1 MKRQEHLREGH
12 ESLHMLEEAVHLLRL
27 APVGTLLA
35 YYLGALP
42 FVLALLFFWSDM
54 SRDAGAA
61 DRLVPAT
68 TGLTLLFVWM
78 KTWQTLFARRLLAQ
92 LAGEAMPQ
100 WNFSRLLRVALTQTV
115 LQFTGLF
122 LIPAAA
128 VILLPV
134 GWVYAFYQ
142 SATVVGDAETPGL
155 RVAFTA
161 AWRQCLLWPRQNHFT
176 LFLTKIF
183 GLFVFANLIT
193 ATLAV
198 PYLMKVF
205 FGTETFFTQSM
216 SSALNT
222 TFLAAMVGLT
232 WLCLDPLLKAFYVLR
247 CFYGTSLQ
255 SGEDLRADLR
265 RFRLPVAATAL
276 LAICLCFFAVNP
288 SFAAGAPVSDPAR
301 PSAVSPTELDRSIE
315 ETINRR
321 EFTWRTPRK
330 KAETKSTLSEK
341 IQASMDRFWRG
352 IDDLFRK
359 IFNSRRS
366 SSPSRG
372 SGWMAP
378 ISGLMYVLL
387 TVAVA
392 ALAVLVYFLVRAW
405 MRRRASQIPIVAS
418 VAIAPV
424 PDLADENVAA
434 DQLADDEWLRLA
446 RELLQRGE
454 LRLALR
460 AFYLSSLA
468 HLARR
473 DLIILAKFKS
483 NRDYERELAR
493 RGHALPELH
502 ATFRQ
507 NITHFDRVWYGRHE
521 TTREQLEDFA
531 LNVERIRAC

>member
-1 MKRQEHLREGH
+1 MKRREHLREGPD
-12 ESLHMLEEAVHLLRL
+12 SLQMLEEAVHLLRL

-61 DRLVPAT
+61 DRLIPAT

-78 KTWQTLFARRLLAQ
+78 KTWQTVFARRLRAQ
-92 LAGEAMPQ
+92 LAGEPMPR

-128 VILLPV
+128 AILLPV

-142 SATVVGDAETPGL
+142 NATVLGDAETPGL
-155 RVAFTA
+155 RLAFTA
-161 AWRQCLLWPRQNHFT
+161 AWRQCLLWPRQNYFT
-176 LFLTKIF
+176 LFLAHLF
-183 GLFVFANLIT
+183 GFFVFANLIT
-193 ATLAV
+193 ATLAL
-198 PYLMKVF
+198 PYLLKTF
-205 FGTETFFTQSM
+205 FGMETIFTQST
-216 SSALNT
+216 SSAINT
-222 TFLAAMVGLT
+222 TFVAAMLGLT
-232 WLCLDPLLKAFYVLR
+232 WLCVDPLLKAVYVLR

-265 RFRLPVAATAL
+265 RFRLPAAATAL
-276 LAICLCFFAVNP
+276 LAICLCCCAVNF
-288 SFAAGAPVSDPAR
+288 SHAAGTPGTAPASSP
-301 PSAVSPTELDRSIE
+301 AVSPTELDQSIE

-330 KAETKSTLSEK
+330 KAETKSTLSER
-341 IQASMDRFWRG
+341 IQASMDKFWRA
-352 IDDLFRK
+352 IDDFFRK
-359 IFNSRRS
+359 LFNSRRS
-366 SSPSRG
+366 TSPP
-372 SGWMAP
+372 SGTSWMAP
-378 ISGLMYVLL
+378 ISGLMYLL
-387 TVAVA
+387 LIAAVC
-392 ALAVLVYFLVRAW
+392 ALVLVVALLIRAW
-405 MRRRASQIPIVAS
+405 LRHRASQIPIVAS
-418 VAIAPV
+418 TAIAPV

-434 DQLADDEWLRLA
+434 DQLPDDEWLRLA

-483 NRDYERELAR
+483 NRDYERELGR

-521 TTREQLEDFA
+521 TTREQLEAFA
-531 LNVERIRAC
+531 LNVDRIRAC